1 MVLAEA
7 VGLLGDSVEALVDND
22 PAARPAIEGVPL
34 LAGEAGLRRWLDARG
49 GGSGVVGSVAIGG
62 GRGADRLVI
71 AALMRSLGI
80 ETPPV
85 LHPSAAVAATCAV
98 GQASHVLANAVVSAA
113 VRLGEACIVNNGAVV
128 DHECTLGDG
137 VHVGPGATLAGCV
150 HVGTSAFVGAGAT
163 VLPRIRIGAGA
174 TIGAG
179 AVVTRDVP
187 PAATVVGV
195 PARETMRS

>member
-71 AALMRSLGI
+71 AAGPWAPDLLAGLGLPLRV
-80 ETPPV
+80 ERRVLVWFDPV
-85 LHPSAAVAATCAV
+85 
-98 GQASHVLANAVVSAA
+98 G
-113 VRLGEACIVNNGAVV
+113 
-128 DHECTLGDG
+128 G
-137 VHVGPGATLAGCV
+137 VHRV
-150 HVGTSAFVGAGAT
+150 
-163 VLPRIRIGAGA
+163 
-174 TIGAG
+174 
-179 AVVTRDVP
+179 
-187 PAATVVGV
+187 
-195 PARETMRS
+195 RERG